1 MRRAAA
7 GGQLSTA
14 GSHTGQG
21 QPAAQT
27 VASIGDKFLA
37 RGKFDANS
45 LRPQAA
51 AGDSAKKPKTPARV
65 AGSKTPNWPAR
76 VRGRLVE

>member
-1 MRRAAA
+1 VRRAAA

-21 QPAAQT
+21 QPAAAQA

-45 LRPQAA
+45 GL
-51 AGDSAKKPKTPARV
+51 G
-65 AGSKTPNWPAR
+65 
-76 VRGRLVE
+76 